1 MTIDLI
7 GYVLHRFR
15 HSDVATVKLA
25 RCIRVTGGGG
35 YSHIWARQIC
45 AAR

>member
-15 HSDVATVKLA
+15 HSDVATVLGEMYKSD
-25 RCIRVTGGGG
+25 GGRG
-35 YSHIWARQIC
+35 YSHTWARQIC